1 MAHAIAGR
9 HLSRPTS
16 QRLALYRNLMADL
29 VLKERITTTVA
40 KAKEVRAL
48 AEKLITYGKGGTLHH
63 RRLALAFVANKG
75 AVVDKVFDQLSRRY
89 AERRGGYTRIVKV
102 GNRKG
107 DAAPM
112 ALLELVP

>member
-1 MAHAIAGR
+1 
-9 HLSRPTS
+9 L
-16 QRLALYRNLMADL
+16 LADL

-40 KAKEVRAL
+40 KAKEVRPL

-75 AVVDKVFDQLSRRY
+75 AVDKVFEQLSRRY

-102 GNRKG
+102 GNRTG